1 MPCAYTKVSNA
12 FRAINKY
19 LQCAEQVIH
28 FLSALKSECKLK
40 NHSGF
45 DSKLLNLLENEYRF
59 RFWRMS
65 RIWSETN
72 PGVTSTG
79 TVYFLTGRQAQRNS
93 LICAEVAA

>member
-40 NHSGF
+40 NQTGF
-45 DSKLLNLLENEYRF
+45 DSKLLNLHENKYRLSSCPVF
-59 RFWRMS
+59 Q
-65 RIWSETN
+65 IWSETN

-79 TVYFLTGRQAQRNS
+79 TGNFLTGRQAQIFFP
-93 LICAEVAA
+93 ICAEVAA